1 MARGVEIL
9 EFPWKR
15 VEEETG
21 RRKGEEKRLRDVVI
35 LKLVHNVG
43 LGDLAEDYDRSGIS
57 HVPKGAWFILV
68 QTGVLH
74 LKKWM
79 FGVLIVMEFHHY
91 FLTFFSQ

>member
-43 LGDLAEDYDRSGIS
+43 LGDLAEDYDLR
-57 HVPKGAWFILV
+57 
-68 QTGVLH
+68 
-74 LKKWM
+74 
-79 FGVLIVMEFHHY
+79 
-91 FLTFFSQ
+91 